1 MVMKNWEPLVSGP
14 ACRCG
19 QKKAQMQGPQC
30 GPEMQARLR
39 LGCLHGFCQAAHVG
53 HGQVAGALVLE
64 LEVLVLHGTERGV
77 KGEGMAQ
84 GAAMAAL
91 RCEAGERGRNWAG

>member
-1 MVMKNWEPLVSGP
+1 
-14 ACRCG
+14 
-19 QKKAQMQGPQC
+19 
-30 GPEMQARLR
+30 
-39 LGCLHGFCQAAHVG
+39 
-53 HGQVAGALVLE
+53 VLE